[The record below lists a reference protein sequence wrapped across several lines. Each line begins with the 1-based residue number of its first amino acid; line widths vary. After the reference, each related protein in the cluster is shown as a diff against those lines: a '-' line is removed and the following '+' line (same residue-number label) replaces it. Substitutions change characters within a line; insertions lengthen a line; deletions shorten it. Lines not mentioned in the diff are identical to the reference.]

1 MALHAIYFIWISL
14 ESLTPIAY
22 TIFSINF
29 CTVASARSRYNNNDE
44 PCLASMQFCVVIT
57 HHTFC
62 HFIQLNWSLRNISCI
77 VDNSHGRIWVKAKQ
91 FYKHGGRKHR
101 SREFL
106 PSGQFGDILPSPIA
120 PWLLA
125 CLLPYTVPLHEQ
137 HDNIINWNDFCSTK
151 QINVALCLKQPKRK
165 AFIIAIKN
173 SISFK

>member
-29 CTVASARSRYNNNDE
+29 CTEAPARSRYNNNDE

-77 VDNSHGRIWVKAKQ
+77 VDNSYGRIWVKAKQ
-91 FYKHGGRKHR
+91 FYKHGGEKTPFKKILAIRAIWRYFAQSYR
-101 SREFL
+101 SL
-106 PSGQFGDILPSPIA
+106 I
-120 PWLLA
+120 A
-125 CLLPYTVPLHEQ
+125 CLLASVYR
-137 HDNIINWNDFCSTK
+137 S
-151 QINVALCLKQPKRK
+151 
-165 AFIIAIKN
+165 IAWRTW
-173 SISFK
+173 